1 MWIDWWDVQRSHIF
15 GLFRHGGLPGCNL
28 SEQGNK
34 SWKPT
39 GIVHLVHAARDDATT
54 MMFQETQDSLFEQNL
69 HKSTGRAA
77 NQAIRESRNRGQQ
90 LRTAQEFFNIRNDP
104 HAILLQ
110 AKEALYPASHIPN
123 SRLSFKPPPKKKA
136 KKRVQDAKKAK
147 EVRFNKNKKPSEHMM
162 LLEEQ
167 IELARELMN
176 KKAKEV
182 QKQKLPSIIKN
193 PKDVEY
199 GIPNKGN
206 RNIPEVK
213 EVEEVRTVQAQ
224 QVENISNPEEVEDRI
239 PNEVNIPQVQEARNI
254 QVQKIPQVVQ
264 IPQVQQV
271 KRFQRYSIKVN
282 NPPILIFT
290 NSSGIRMCTG
300 CNNNITEEVP

>member
-1 MWIDWWDVQRSHIF
+1 M
-15 GLFRHGGLPGCNL
+15 
-28 SEQGNK
+28 
-34 SWKPT
+34 
-39 GIVHLVHAARDDATT
+39 HLVHAARDDVTM
-54 MMFQETQDSLFEQNL
+54 MMFQETQVLLFEQNL

-77 NQAIRESRNRGQQ
+77 NQAIRESRDRGQQ
-90 LRTAQEFFNIRNDP
+90 LWTAQEFFNIRNDP
-104 HAILLQ
+104 PAILLQ

-123 SRLSFKPPPKKKA
+123 SRSSFKPPPKKKA
-136 KKRVQDAKKAK
+136 KKQVQDAKKAK
-147 EVRFNKNKKPSEHMM
+147 EVRFNKNKKPSEDMM

-213 EVEEVRTVQAQ
+213 EVEE
-224 QVENISNPEEVEDRI
+224 EMYKHD
-239 PNEVNIPQVQEARNI
+239 
-254 QVQKIPQVVQ
+254 K
-264 IPQVQQV
+264 
-271 KRFQRYSIKVN
+271 
-282 NPPILIFT
+282 
-290 NSSGIRMCTG
+290 
-300 CNNNITEEVP
+300 

>member
-1 MWIDWWDVQRSHIF
+1 
-15 GLFRHGGLPGCNL
+15 
-28 SEQGNK
+28 
-34 SWKPT
+34 
-39 GIVHLVHAARDDATT
+39 
-54 MMFQETQDSLFEQNL
+54 
-69 HKSTGRAA
+69 
-77 NQAIRESRNRGQQ
+77 
-90 LRTAQEFFNIRNDP
+90 
-104 HAILLQ
+104 
-110 AKEALYPASHIPN
+110 
-123 SRLSFKPPPKKKA
+123 
-136 KKRVQDAKKAK
+136 
-147 EVRFNKNKKPSEHMM
+147 MM

-213 EVEEVRTVQAQ
+213 EVEEVRNAQAQ
-224 QVENISNPEEVEDRI
+224 QVESIRNPEEVEDGI
-239 PNEVNIPQVQEARNI
+239 PNEVNIPQVQEVRNI
-254 QVQKIPQVVQ
+254 QVQKIPQAVQ

-282 NPPILIFT
+282 NPPVLIFT
-290 NSSGIRMCTG
+290 NGLGIRMCTG
-300 CNNNITEEVP
+300 YNNDITREQKKYPSNMVFQKKALVVFYNPKQNQMNIKDQNIHFHLNMQCLRQDDRTTEYRHLTTNDEIFKQLSLEQMEVLQKLDFL